1 MVIFNFELREEQNE
15 TMQIIQTNIDN
26 YIASNDLALGE
37 INGDLIQLHGTM
49 KYNNQLNQQN
59 VDQLREEQNEAMQIC
74 KTDIEQFQSNI
85 DDYIASNDMTLKAI
99 NDILRYDVEKMPL
112 VVGTTITAGGV
123 TIFDT
128 GSPYDNNMR
137 KGYFFYSKKYFRKKS
152 YPFEALDQNT
162 LLVMIQK
169 RQFISSLIAL
179 KPNIITIICTLV
191 T

>member
-1 MVIFNFELREEQNE
+1 
-15 TMQIIQTNIDN
+15 
-26 YIASNDLALGE
+26 
-37 INGDLIQLHGTM
+37 
-49 KYNNQLNQQN
+49 
-59 VDQLREEQNEAMQIC
+59 MQIC